1 MTNFSEI
8 SAISNKLLAR
18 SEMEFQVY
26 SFLTYQLYDFGLT
39 NY

>member
-18 SEMEFQVY
+18 SEMEFHVCG
-26 SFLTYQLYDFGLT
+26 FFTY
-39 NY
+39 